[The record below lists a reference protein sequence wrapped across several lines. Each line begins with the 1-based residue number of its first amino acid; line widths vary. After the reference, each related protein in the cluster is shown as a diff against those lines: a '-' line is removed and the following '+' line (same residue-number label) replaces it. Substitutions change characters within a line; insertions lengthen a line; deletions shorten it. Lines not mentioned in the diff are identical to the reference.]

1 MKKSNYNFIIPYL
14 NETSIIYNPLYGTI
28 GKINKD
34 NMTAYNN
41 DTFSKE
47 ELEILY
53 KHKVYIDDDVD
64 ELSIINKNR
73 ADGINDTKS
82 KLFRIW
88 TTTGCNARCFYCF
101 EKGIKSINMNMETA
115 AYVINYIISNLE
127 DNDKLL
133 IEWFGGEPLLNPDV
147 IDMISIELIN
157 YCSKHNIKY
166 RAYIITNGSLI
177 TESIVNKF
185 KTYKI
190 ESCQITLDGY
200 SEYYE
205 HVKDYYFKNIYNFN
219 SVINNIKL
227 LTDNEINV
235 SIRLNYSNDNYNTLI
250 HLIEFLHSEFDNNR
264 HLCVYVYPLW
274 SSTDS
279 MISDKYVS
287 DVTLSE
293 EYIDIVDKLVEYKFM
308 SIKRVMGI
316 RYKKNQ
322 CYARKVG
329 TCSILPDGNITK
341 CAETYN
347 QIIGNIYD
355 GITNKELYDEWTS
368 TKLDPRCVYCKYLPL
383 CNDGCKGSMFNEMDR
398 CIPTKNITEEL
409 IKWYVSK
416 VESKKSNK

>member
-34 NMTAYNN
+34 NMNAYTN

-133 IEWFGGEPLLNPDV
+133 VEWFGGEPLLNPDV
-147 IDMISIELIN
+147 IDMISVELIN
-157 YCSKHNIKY
+157 YCNKHNIRY

-177 TESIVNKF
+177 NESIVNKF
-185 KTYKI
+185 KEYKI
-190 ESCQITLDGY
+190 KSCQITLDGLG
-200 SEYYE
+200 EYYNDS
-205 HVKDYYFKNIYNFN
+205 KNYYLKCYNFDTI
-219 SVINNIKL
+219 INNIKL
-227 LTDNEINV
+227 LIENKITV
-235 SIRLNYSNDNYNTLI
+235 SIRLNYSNNNYDTLLQ
-250 HLIEFLHSEFDNNR
+250 LIEYIHNEFGINKY
-264 HLCVYVYPLW
+264 LKAYVYPLW
-274 SSTDS
+274 TSTDDS
-279 MISDKYVS
+279 VAERYVS
-287 DVTLSE
+287 DVTVGNEFISL
-293 EYIDIVDKLVEYKFM
+293 VDKLVEYKLM
-308 SIKRVMGI
+308 SINHVIGI
-316 RYKKNQ
+316 RYKRYQ
-322 CYARKVG
+322 CYARKIG

-347 QIIGNIYD
+347 QVIGNIYD
-355 GITNKELYDEWTS
+355 GITDKKVYDEWTS
-368 TKLDPRCVYCKYLPL
+368 TKLDPRCVDCKYLPL
-383 CNDGCKGSMFNEMDR
+383 CNDGCKASMFNNMHR

-416 VESKKSNK
+416 VESKS